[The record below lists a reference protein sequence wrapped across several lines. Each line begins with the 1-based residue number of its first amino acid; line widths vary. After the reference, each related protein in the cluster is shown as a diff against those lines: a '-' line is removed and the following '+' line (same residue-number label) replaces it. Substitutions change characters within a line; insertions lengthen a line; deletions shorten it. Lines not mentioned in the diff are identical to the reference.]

1 SFCARGGASH
11 PRALLRPPLTLR
23 VSSGPRFGASARRRE
38 ICTEPLPHGNV
49 AVRTVIGM
57 EQRENQLQRLL
68 QLVESAQ
75 REGHSEDEIVK
86 LVDDALDIDVEL
98 EAA

>member
-1 SFCARGGASH
+1 
-11 PRALLRPPLTLR
+11 
-23 VSSGPRFGASARRRE
+23 
-38 ICTEPLPHGNV
+38 
-49 AVRTVIGM
+49 M
-57 EQRENQLQRLL
+57 EQQTQLQRLL

-75 REGHSEDEIVK
+75 RDGHSEDEIVK

>member
-1 SFCARGGASH
+1 
-11 PRALLRPPLTLR
+11 
-23 VSSGPRFGASARRRE
+23 
-38 ICTEPLPHGNV
+38 
-49 AVRTVIGM
+49 M

-75 REGHSEDEIVK
+75 RDVHSEDEIAK

>member
-1 SFCARGGASH
+1 
-11 PRALLRPPLTLR
+11 
-23 VSSGPRFGASARRRE
+23 
-38 ICTEPLPHGNV
+38 
-49 AVRTVIGM
+49 M
-57 EQRENQLQRLL
+57 EQTENQLQRLL

-75 REGHSEDEIVK
+75 RDGHSEDEIVR